1 MLRAM
6 RSTTVENR
14 INTFMSTELA
24 SQRAIDGY
32 ALFDNLPIAVAV
44 VHNTTMVYANRLFAS
59 FYDMQPSE
67 LMGQPWSYLVR
78 SSTEREYI
86 RSIILPDFTK
96 QGLWSGILEIVHPT
110 RGPIPILASVE
121 RLNSSILVSL
131 IDVSNINTNLAHRLK
146 EREILRETL
155 LGAKDGYWRWNVA
168 TDTMQ
173 ISGDFLSRLGYT
185 SSQYPSTFTEVCAFF
200 HPEDLAK
207 SLENTPRYRAGELET
222 WRQELRIRKADGTYT
237 WILGRG
243 QIVDWGP
250 EGQPALMLGTYV
262 DINDIK
268 EKEESSRRHNMVLET
283 IAHVQTQFLETRLTA
298 DLNDLILGT
307 LLDVTSASAGLFAEL
322 RRTDEGTYE
331 LQLDAYLRSDP
342 CCEND
347 TIDRDTWQAVSP
359 VLLRDVATSSYI
371 SYSEGDAYH
380 VLRSM
385 LGCQMPACTIV
396 LLPIWSSATLVGLAA
411 VCSPTM
417 QDQDQPLITTL
428 LSTYGSMILAHRAA
442 REQSATQS
450 QLRQRSADLERAN
463 LELEHANR
471 MKDVFL
477 ANMSHELRSPL
488 ATILGS
494 TEALLEGIYGPM
506 TKAQRR
512 TIRGAQEGGEHLLT
526 LINDILDLS
535 KIRMGDLEL
544 TVEDFDVE
552 SLIQSTIGLVRELAL
567 KKGIRIGFELPAER
581 VVTKGDVRRIKQSI
595 VNLLTNAIKFTEE
608 GGSVAIEVNP
618 IRDKE
623 LVEIHIVDTGIGIPT
638 DQLPF
643 IFEAFYQLDSALSR
657 KHEGTGLGLPI
668 VQRIV
673 DLHGGLMRVESTVG
687 TGSRFT
693 IVLPWVPNGGESTVE
708 SKRSQITPTEE
719 TRALATANGERVYVV
734 DDNILNGGLVRDLL
748 EAHGYGVDLFASAP
762 GCIEAIEAAPPALVV
777 MDVHMPGMDGL
788 EAMRRIRQIDSS
800 IPIIALTALAMPGDR
815 EQCIAAGANE
825 YISKPLRIAEFLRN
839 VRSLVTT

>member
-1 MLRAM
+1 M
-6 RSTTVENR
+6 RTHTITSSENPG
-14 INTFMSTELA
+14 A
-24 SQRAIDGY
+24 ADGY
-32 ALFDNLPIAVAV
+32 ALFDNLPIAIAV
-44 VHNTTMVYANRLFAS
+44 VHGTTMVYANRLFAS

-78 SSTEREYI
+78 SSKEREYI
-86 RSIILPDFTK
+86 RSIILPDFTTH
-96 QGLWSGILEIVHPT
+96 GLWSGNLEIVHPT
-110 RGPIPILASVE
+110 RGPISILASVE
-121 RLNSSILVSL
+121 RQNSSILVSL
-131 IDVSNINTNLAHRLK
+131 IDVSNINTNLDHRLK
-146 EREILRETL
+146 ERETFREML
-155 LGAKDGYWRWNVA
+155 LGAKDGYWRWNVE
-168 TDTMQ
+168 TDSMQ
-173 ISGDFLSRLGYT
+173 ISGDFLSRLAYT
-185 SSQYPSTFTEVCAFF
+185 TLQYPSTFTEVCEFF
-200 HPEDLAK
+200 HPDDLAK
-207 SLENTPRYRAGELET
+207 SLENTPRYRRGEIET
-222 WRQELRIRKADGTYT
+222 WRQEMRFRRADGTYT

-243 QIVDWGP
+243 QIVEWGP
-250 EGQPALMLGTYV
+250 REQPVLMLGTYV

-268 EKEESSRRHNMVLET
+268 KKEESFRRHNMVLET
-283 IAHVQTQFLETRLTA
+283 IAHVQTQFLETRLTE
-298 DLNDLILGT
+298 DLNELILGT
-307 LLDVTSASAGLFAEL
+307 LLEITSGSTGLFAEL
-322 RRTDEGTYE
+322 RRTEQGTYE
-331 LQLDAYLRSDP
+331 LQIDAFLRTEP
-342 CCEND
+342 CCANNL
-347 TIDRDTWQAVSP
+347 IDRDAWQAASP
-359 VLLRDVATSSYI
+359 ALLADVATASYI
-371 SYSEGDAYH
+371 SYNEGETYH
-380 VLRSM
+380 VLQSM
-385 LGCQMPACTIV
+385 LGCLQPACTIV
-396 LLPIWSSATLVGLAA
+396 LLPIWSRAILVGLAA

-417 QDQDQPLITTL
+417 HDHDQPLITTL
-428 LSTYGSMILAHRAA
+428 LSTYGSMIPADRAA
-442 REQSATQS
+442 REQTAIQR
-450 QLRQRSADLERAN
+450 QLQQRSAEVERAN

-506 TKAQRR
+506 TEAQRR

-581 VVTKGDVRRIKQSI
+581 VVTKGDVRRVKQAI
-595 VNLLTNAIKFTEE
+595 VNLLTNAIKFTDE
-608 GGSVAIEVNP
+608 GGSVSIEVKP

-673 DLHGGLMRVESTVG
+673 DLHGGLMRVESAVG

-693 IVLPWVPNGGESTVE
+693 IVLPWIPNGGESIVE
-708 SKRSQITPTEE
+708 STRTQITPTDE
-719 TRALATANGERVYVV
+719 TQALATTNGEHVYVV
-734 DDNILNGGLVRDLL
+734 DDNILNGGLVRDIL

-762 GCIEAIEAAPPALVV
+762 ACIEAIEAAPPALVV

-788 EAMRRIRQIDSS
+788 EAMRRIRQMDSS

-815 EQCIAAGANE
+815 EQCMAAGADE
-825 YISKPLRIAEFLRN
+825 YISKPLRIAEFLQN
-839 VRSLVTT
+839 VRSLVVP